1 MIDTII
7 ASLILTLSL
16 TTRWF
21 GSSKLKEILYIIR
34 WGLIA
39 ILVSYILLGYD

>member
-7 ASLILTLSL
+7 ASLILILTL

-21 GSSKLKEILYIIR
+21 DSSKVKETLYLIR
-34 WGLIA
+34 WWLMA

>member
-7 ASLILTLSL
+7 ASLILVLSL
-16 TTRWF
+16 ITRWF
-21 GSSKLKEILYIIR
+21 DSSKLKEILYIIR
-34 WGLIA
+34 WWLIA